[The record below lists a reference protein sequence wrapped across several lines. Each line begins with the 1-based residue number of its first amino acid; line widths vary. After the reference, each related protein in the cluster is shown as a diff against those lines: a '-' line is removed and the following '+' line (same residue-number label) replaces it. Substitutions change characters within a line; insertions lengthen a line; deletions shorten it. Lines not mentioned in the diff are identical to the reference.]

1 MERSLPSGCAR
12 QDCVHVFQA
21 FLFLEASRK
30 AFLSQR
36 TFVKH
41 TLPRIRRKAAEAAA
55 ARAVTSTAA
64 SPDLETDEAPS
75 LDAATTGSTSLS
87 SSSLSFDF
95 TEVDR
100 EVAADAHEVD
110 QSGRAEEASLP
121 ATPQSSVDETDL
133 RPEWEELEEDESL
146 SDNGDS
152 GGSRESPSSGGTPV
166 RGSPN
171 LGPSTPPP
179 RSAREAEDENMQT
192 PTLPTRPTFDAAPPP
207 PPASRPRLRAY
218 ASARDLGM
226 SSTVDT
232 VATSEPA
239 SKVSSP
245 NSRRR
250 SATVAMPN
258 SHSRSAGSSP
268 RHSLVSLSPR
278 SSTMSD
284 HARRMHARTNSHPE
298 IQALLKRLME
308 AEEEDAA
315 AAGQLKTRVWGTDR
329 SGPTTPNQQP
339 FVAEANPFEMEV
351 VEVLSQ
357 DG

>member
-1 MERSLPSGCAR
+1 MERSSPSGCAR

-64 SPDLETDEAPS
+64 FPDLETDEAPS
-75 LDAATTGSTSLS
+75 LDAAATGSTSLS
-87 SSSLSFDF
+87 SLSSSFDF

-121 ATPQSSVDETDL
+121 ATPQSSVDENDL

-171 LGPSTPPP
+171 LGSSTPPP
-179 RSAREAEDENMQT
+179 RSAREVEDEDMQT
-192 PTLPTRPTFDAAPPP
+192 PTLPSRADFSQAAQS
-207 PPASRPRLRAY
+207 SRPRLRTY

-258 SHSRSAGSSP
+258 SRSAGSSP

-351 VEVLSQ
+351 DEVLSQ

>member
-1 MERSLPSGCAR
+1 M
-12 QDCVHVFQA
+12 
-21 FLFLEASRK
+21 FLEASRK

-64 SPDLETDEAPS
+64 SPDLEVDEAPS
-75 LDAATTGSTSLS
+75 PLDAATTGSTSLS
-87 SSSLSFDF
+87 SSSSSSFDF

-133 RPEWEELEEDESL
+133 QPEWEVEEDESL
-146 SDNGDS
+146 SDEGDS
-152 GGSRESPSSGGTPV
+152 RRSRESSSAGTPV

-179 RSAREAEDENMQT
+179 RSARETEEDEKNMQT
-192 PTLPTRPTFDAAPPP
+192 PTLPSRADFNQAAQS
-207 PPASRPRLRAY
+207 SRPRLRTY

-226 SSTVDT
+226 SSTIDP

-245 NSRRR
+245 HSRRR

-258 SHSRSAGSSP
+258 SRSAGSSP
-268 RHSLVSLSPR
+268 RHSLISLSPR
-278 SSTMSD
+278 SSTMGD

-298 IQALLKRLME
+298 IQALLKSLME
-308 AEEEDAA
+308 AEEADAA
-315 AAGQLKTRVWGTDR
+315 AARHTPRQLKTRVWGIDR
-329 SGPTTPNQQP
+329 SGHVTPNQQP
-339 FVAEANPFEMEV
+339 SVFDADMFGMDEDEV
-351 VEVLSQ
+351 VSQ